1 MSKVG
6 QVRDN
11 RERWRQGQTGV
22 GTIQLARLHSTVAV
36 EKRRPSV
43 VRSSVCK
50 EKLDL
55 LDCYDNFSD
64 FSM

>member
-1 MSKVG
+1 MTKVG
-6 QVRDN
+6 QVPDN
-11 RERWRQGQTGV
+11 RERWRQGQTGG
-22 GTIQLARLHSTVAV
+22 GTIQLAQLHSTVAM
-36 EKRRPSV
+36 EKRRSSV

-55 LDCYDNFSD
+55 LDFYDNFSD